1 MARPIKETPI
11 LYGEDARRFE
21 ERMKER
27 RRIST
32 DHTYS
37 SAFTSCLLLGRM
49 HSWWRLIV
57 ATAVLLPCWASTL
70 RADAKQSYPIVRMQV
85 ERLPDLNVPR
95 IGHSVMVV
103 NGEPTVFG
111 GHTTGFVPTKT
122 AEYYRDGAWHLM
134 PMAYI
139 HDQGGMMVSE
149 AGDVLLFGG
158 HEQEL
163 GIGQTFT
170 LERYEPATH
179 SFRGYGSL
187 DTKRCFANALP
198 MDSGSIV
205 ISGNW
210 YRDDCIE
217 VYDGSRQCKFVK
229 PVAQHRSLP
238 HILRTARD
246 NAIIFSAHDIHA
258 DDFDTIIIDHLKGEP
273 FTDSL
278 FNTWIPYCYPVGYH
292 GSCFIGDEKKGEYTN
307 LIQVVQGDT
316 LMAIVRV
323 EGEAFALLPT
333 TSPIP
338 MQSQWG
344 RIVWFS
350 HIVADRRIGRAYIE
364 GYGEDQ
370 GDHRFYVAAI
380 DYLKHPAPVTLY
392 YSEPQDSVVRCQ
404 PILTSD
410 GDLMLAGGVSEH
422 HNNYEPSARVFLLRM
437 GTPKAATIQTVSS
450 TAWMWV
456 TLATLLLVAIAAT
469 LLLRRRKKPLPADAE
484 EQDAGKATATTADE
498 ELMARIGQL
507 MDEQQLFLNADLK
520 IADVAKALGTNAT
533 YVSRCINA
541 ERGATFS
548 QFVNGYRISHAQQL
562 LRRQPDMKIAAL
574 STDSGFANETTFFR
588 AFKAL
593 TGMTPREWMAQTD

>member
-1 MARPIKETPI
+1 MCKLPLLISLLLALGVR
-11 LYGEDARRFE
+11 LDARCRQ
-21 ERMKER
+21 
-27 RRIST
+27 
-32 DHTYS
+32 
-37 SAFTSCLLLGRM
+37 
-49 HSWWRLIV
+49 
-57 ATAVLLPCWASTL
+57 LPL
-70 RADAKQSYPIVRMQV
+70 KV
-85 ERLPDLNVPR
+85 ERLADLVTPR
-95 IGHSVMVV
+95 MGHQVFSVGGEVV
-103 NGEPTVFG
+103 VAG
-111 GHTTGFVPTKT
+111 GHTTGFVPTAT
-122 AEYYRDGAWHLM
+122 AEYYREGRWHVM
-134 PMAYI
+134 PMNYT
-139 HDQGGMMVSE
+139 HDQGGMMVTAIGE
-149 AGDVLLFGG
+149 VLLFGG

-170 LERYEPATH
+170 LERYDPATH
-179 SFRGYGSL
+179 SFRGYGCL

-198 MDSGSIV
+198 LDSGRV
-205 ISGNW
+205 VVSGNW
-210 YRDDCIE
+210 YHDDAIE
-217 VYDGSRQCKFVK
+217 IYDGSRQNKLVK

-246 NAIIFSAHDIHA
+246 NAIIFSARDIHA
-258 DDFDTIIIDHLKGEP
+258 DDFDTIIIDRLKGEP
-273 FTDSL
+273 FIDPL
-278 FNTWIPYCYPVGYH
+278 FDTWRPYCYPVGYH

-307 LIQVVQGDT
+307 LIQVMQGDT

-323 EGEAFALLPT
+323 EGEAFELLPT

-410 GDLMLAGGVSEH
+410 GNLMLAGGVSEH

-437 GTPKAATIQTVSS
+437 GTPEAATTQTVSS

-484 EQDAGKATATTADE
+484 EQDAGKNTATTADE
-498 ELMARIGQL
+498 ELMTSIGQL
-507 MDEQQLFLNADLK
+507 MDEQQPYLNPDLK

-548 QFVNGYRISHAQQL
+548 QFVNAYRISHAQQL
-562 LRRQPDMKIAAL
+562 LRQQPDMKIAAL
-574 STDSGFANETTFFR
+574 STASGFANETTFFR

-593 TGMTPREWMAQTD
+593 TGMTPKEWMAQND

>member
-1 MARPIKETPI
+1 MCKLPLLISLLLALGVR
-11 LYGEDARRFE
+11 LDARCRQ
-21 ERMKER
+21 
-27 RRIST
+27 
-32 DHTYS
+32 
-37 SAFTSCLLLGRM
+37 
-49 HSWWRLIV
+49 
-57 ATAVLLPCWASTL
+57 LPL
-70 RADAKQSYPIVRMQV
+70 KV
-85 ERLPDLNVPR
+85 ERLADLVTPR
-95 IGHSVMVV
+95 MGHQVFSVGGEVV
-103 NGEPTVFG
+103 VAG
-111 GHTTGFVPTKT
+111 GHTTGFVPTAT
-122 AEYYRDGAWHLM
+122 AEYYREGRWHVM
-134 PMAYI
+134 PMNYT
-139 HDQGGMMVSE
+139 HDQGGMMVTATGE
-149 AGDVLLFGG
+149 VLLFGG

-170 LERYEPATH
+170 LERYDPATH
-179 SFRGYGSL
+179 SFRGYGCL

-198 MDSGSIV
+198 LDSGRV
-205 ISGNW
+205 VVSGNW
-210 YRDDCIE
+210 YHDDAIE
-217 VYDGSRQCKFVK
+217 IYDGSRQNKLVK

-246 NAIIFSAHDIHA
+246 NAIIFSARDIHA
-258 DDFDTIIIDHLKGEP
+258 DDFDTIIIDRLKGEP
-273 FTDSL
+273 FIDPL
-278 FNTWIPYCYPVGYH
+278 FDTWRPYCYPVGYH

-307 LIQVVQGDT
+307 LIQVMQGDT

-323 EGEAFALLPT
+323 EGEAFELLPT

-410 GDLMLAGGVSEH
+410 GNLMLAGGVSEH

-437 GTPKAATIQTVSS
+437 GTPEAATTQTVSS

-484 EQDAGKATATTADE
+484 EQDAGKNTATTADE
-498 ELMARIGQL
+498 ELMASIGQL
-507 MDEQQLFLNADLK
+507 MDEQQPYLNPDLK

-548 QFVNGYRISHAQQL
+548 QFVNAYRISHAQQL
-562 LRRQPDMKIAAL
+562 LRQQPDMKIAAL
-574 STDSGFANETTFFR
+574 STASGFANETTFFR

-593 TGMTPREWMAQTD
+593 TGMTPKEWMAQND

>member
-1 MARPIKETPI
+1 MCKLPLLISLLLALGVR
-11 LYGEDARRFE
+11 LDARCRQ
-21 ERMKER
+21 
-27 RRIST
+27 
-32 DHTYS
+32 
-37 SAFTSCLLLGRM
+37 
-49 HSWWRLIV
+49 
-57 ATAVLLPCWASTL
+57 LPL
-70 RADAKQSYPIVRMQV
+70 KV
-85 ERLPDLNVPR
+85 ERLADLVTPR
-95 IGHSVMVV
+95 MGHQVFSVGGEVV
-103 NGEPTVFG
+103 VAG
-111 GHTTGFVPTKT
+111 GHTTGFVPTAT
-122 AEYYRDGAWHLM
+122 AEYYREGRWHVM
-134 PMAYI
+134 PMNYT
-139 HDQGGMMVSE
+139 HDQGGMMVTATGE
-149 AGDVLLFGG
+149 VLLFGG

-170 LERYEPATH
+170 LERYDPATH
-179 SFRGYGSL
+179 SFRGYGCL

-198 MDSGSIV
+198 LDSGRV
-205 ISGNW
+205 VVSGNW
-210 YRDDCIE
+210 YHDDAIE
-217 VYDGSRQCKFVK
+217 IYDGSRQNKLVK

-246 NAIIFSAHDIHA
+246 NAIIFSARDIHA
-258 DDFDTIIIDHLKGEP
+258 DDFDTIIIDRLKGEP
-273 FTDSL
+273 FIDPL
-278 FNTWIPYCYPVGYH
+278 FDTWRPYCYPVGYH

-307 LIQVVQGDT
+307 LIQVMQGDT

-323 EGEAFALLPT
+323 EGEAFELLPT

-410 GDLMLAGGVSEH
+410 GNLMLAGGVSEH

-437 GTPKAATIQTVSS
+437 GTPEAATTQTVSS

-484 EQDAGKATATTADE
+484 EQDAGKNTATTADE
-498 ELMARIGQL
+498 ELMTSIGQL
-507 MDEQQLFLNADLK
+507 MDEQQPYLNPDLK

-548 QFVNGYRISHAQQL
+548 QFVNAYRISHAQQL
-562 LRRQPDMKIAAL
+562 LRQQPDMKIAAL
-574 STDSGFANETTFFR
+574 STASGFANETTFFR

-593 TGMTPREWMAQTD
+593 TGMTPKEWMAQND